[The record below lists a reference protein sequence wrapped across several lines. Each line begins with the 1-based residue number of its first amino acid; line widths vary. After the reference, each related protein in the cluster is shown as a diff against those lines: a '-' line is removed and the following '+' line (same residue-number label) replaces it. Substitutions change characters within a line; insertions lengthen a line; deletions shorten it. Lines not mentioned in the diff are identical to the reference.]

1 MQIALIKT
9 EELKTIENGS
19 NLEKR
24 LPLMFTFIS
33 WFSNLHMAHTE
44 RAGVEKLYLKY

>member
-1 MQIALIKT
+1 MKIALIKT
-9 EELKTIENGS
+9 KELKAIESAN

-33 WFSNLHMAHTE
+33 WFSNLHMVYKE
-44 RAGVEKLYLKY
+44 SAGVEKLYLKY

>member
-1 MQIALIKT
+1 MKIALIKT
-9 EELKTIENGS
+9 EELKTIENAN

-24 LPLMFTFIS
+24 LPLMFIFIG

-44 RAGVEKLYLKY
+44 YAGVEKLYLKY

>member
-1 MQIALIKT
+1 MKIALIKT
-9 EELKTIENGS
+9 EELKTIENAN
-19 NLEKR
+19 NLEKQ
-24 LPLMFTFIS
+24 LPLMFIFIS